1 MVAVISDQFQGDKAS
16 NQTQWLTH
24 FDFQHIQME
33 EAKKAIEKLD
43 VDKDGRVSYP
53 EFILVMKYK
62 K

>member
-1 MVAVISDQFQGDKAS
+1 
-16 NQTQWLTH
+16 
-24 FDFQHIQME
+24 ME

-43 VDKDGRVSYP
+43 VDKDGKVNEAQLDCFILIAFQVSYP